1 MLTLPMNRIL
11 LRTSFFLI
19 GLLLFISCDIAEKT
33 SEPELQYL
41 IDYSPA
47 GELSPEQIISYYDN
61 PLIELIASYDVKAY
75 RITYRTQTIDG
86 THVTASGMILV
97 PSITRP
103 SVLVLQRG
111 TLFQKSEA
119 PSLFDPDLADNNSV
133 WTYFGPVVSSSGYM
147 IIMPDLLGFGESE
160 SLFHPYFVTR
170 SHGRV
175 SLDMMKAAEEFFDME
190 GIGKGNRLFIT
201 GYSQGGTSAMAL
213 LKAIG
218 EDASADFRVTAA
230 SVGGGA
236 YNLVDVSKSILG
248 ADTLGFAPN
257 YAYIVAAYDR
267 TYNLNR
273 DIETIFK
280 PPYSSR
286 IFGENLFGGQF
297 SGSQIDERLTNVTA
311 DLFQESFLAGF
322 LGGGEQQLKELLNSN
337 DVSGF
342 RVQVPL
348 RIYHGEFDE
357 VVPVDEARNAF
368 EKLKDAGAANIQF
381 VLIPDGTHESSALDF
396 ASQTLNWFFVQ

>member
-1 MLTLPMNRIL
+1 MIRITSHTLL
-11 LRTSFFLI
+11 FLI
-19 GLLLFISCDIAEKT
+19 LILFFISCDIAEKE
-33 SEPELQYL
+33 SEPVQDYL
-41 IDYSPA
+41 IDYTLA
-47 GELSPEQIISYYDN
+47 GELTPEQIISYYDN
-61 PLIELIASYDVKAY
+61 PLIELIADYDVKAW

-86 THVTASGMILV
+86 THVAASGMILV

-111 TLFQKSEA
+111 TLFHKSEA
-119 PSLFDPDLADNNSV
+119 PSRFDPLIADNNSV

-175 SLDMMKAAEEFFDME
+175 SLDMMRAAEEFFDLE
-190 GIGKGNRLFIT
+190 AIDKGNRLFIT

-213 LKAIG
+213 LKAIS
-218 EDASADFRVTAA
+218 EDTTPEFRVTAA

-236 YNLVDVSKSILG
+236 YNLVDVSRSILG

-257 YAYIVAAYDR
+257 YAFIVAAYDR

-273 DIETIFK
+273 DMATIFK

-286 IFGENLFGGQF
+286 IYGENLFGGQL
-297 SGSQIDERLTNVTA
+297 SGTQIDQRLTSVTA
-311 DLFQESFLAGF
+311 DLFQDYFLSGF
-322 LGGGEQQLKELLNSN
+322 LGDGEQPFKELMNSN

-342 RVQVPL
+342 RVPVPL

-357 VVPVDEARNAF
+357 VVPVDEARNAY
-368 EKLKDAGAANIQF
+368 EKLKNAGAGNIQF
-381 VLIPDGTHESSALDF
+381 ILIPGGTHESSALDF
-396 ASQTLNWFFVQ
+396 ASQTLNWFFVL

>member
-1 MLTLPMNRIL
+1 MIRRLSNSLLYLIL
-11 LRTSFFLI
+11 I
-19 GLLLFISCDIAEKT
+19 LFIASCEITEKK
-33 SEPELQYL
+33 SEPEQDFL
-41 IDYSPA
+41 ISYTPA

-61 PLIELIASYDVKAY
+61 PLIELIAEYDVKAW

-86 THVTASGMILV
+86 THVAASGIILV
-97 PSITRP
+97 PSVARP
-103 SVLVLQRG
+103 PVLVLQRG
-111 TLFQKSEA
+111 TLFRKSEA
-119 PSLFDPDLADNNSV
+119 PSGFDPLVADNNSV

-160 SLFHPYFVTR
+160 NLFHPYFVTR

-175 SLDMMKAAEEFFDME
+175 SLDMMKAAEEFFDLE
-190 GIGKGNRLFIT
+190 AIDKGNRLFIT

-213 LKAIG
+213 LKAIS
-218 EDASADFRVTAA
+218 EDPSAEFRVTAA

-236 YNLVDVSKSILG
+236 YNLVDVSMSILG
-248 ADTLGFAPN
+248 ADTLGYAPN

-273 DIETIFK
+273 DMATIFK

-286 IFGENLFGGQF
+286 IYGESLFGGQF
-297 SGSQIDERLTNVTA
+297 TGSEIDQRLTSVTA
-311 DLFQESFLAGF
+311 DLFQESFLSGF
-322 LGGGEQQLKELLNSN
+322 LGEGEQPFKELLNSN

-342 RVQVPL
+342 RVPVPL
-348 RIYHGEFDE
+348 RIYHGELDE

-368 EKLKDAGAANIQF
+368 EKLKDSGAANIQF
-381 VLIPDGTHESSALDF
+381 ILIPGGTHESSALDF
-396 ASQTLNWFFVQ
+396 ASQTLNWFFVL

>member
-1 MLTLPMNRIL
+1 MIRIPSN
-11 LRTSFFLI
+11 TFLYLI
-19 GLLLFISCDIAEKT
+19 LILFFISCDIAEKKN
-33 SEPELQYL
+33 EPVSDYL
-41 IDYSPA
+41 IDYTLA

-61 PLIELIASYDVKAY
+61 PLIELIANYDIKAY

-86 THVTASGMILV
+86 THVAASGLILV
-97 PSITRP
+97 PSVTRP

-111 TLFQKSEA
+111 TLFRKSEA
-119 PSLFDPDLADNNSV
+119 PSRFDPLIADNNSV

-175 SLDMMKAAEEFFDME
+175 SLDMMKAAEEFFDLE
-190 GIGKGNRLFIT
+190 GIDKGNRLFIT

-213 LKAIG
+213 LKAIS
-218 EDASADFRVTAA
+218 EDPSPDFRVTAA

-273 DIETIFK
+273 DMTTIFK

-286 IFGENLFGGQF
+286 IYGENLFGGQL
-297 SGSQIDERLTNVTA
+297 SGTQIDQRLTSVTA
-311 DLFQESFLAGF
+311 DLFQDSFLNGF
-322 LGGGEQQLKELLNSN
+322 LGDGEQPFKELLNSN

-342 RVQVPL
+342 RVRVPL

-381 VLIPDGTHESSALDF
+381 ILIPGGTHESSALDF